1 MERAIFPEY
10 LWAFSTLLFLAGI
23 ASSCSDRYWLLQK
36 PVAFFIFGDSIF
48 DAGNNNYINTSPR
61 FQANYWPY
69 GESFFNTSTGRAT
82 NGRTI
87 PDFISDYAKLPLIPP
102 YLQPDIHD
110 YVYGVN
116 FASIGA
122 GTLVETHPGLVIDL
136 KTQLSNFYKVEK
148 QLRDKLGCEEAN
160 TLLSTAVYLF
170 SVGGNDYFAPFQKN
184 TSFFE
189 SEYIQKEY
197 TSMVIG
203 TLTNVIQ
210 EIYNKGGRKFG
221 FLNLT
226 PLGSLPYIKALKAN
240 KTDGCD
246 KDLTEVA
253 KLHNSALSEALQK
266 LESQVTGFKYA
277 LHDFFTSVDER
288 SENPS
293 KYGFKE
299 VNMACC
305 GSGPYRGYTRC
316 GSVRK
321 PYELCENPSDF
332 LYFDP
337 FHPTEKAYAQIA
349 KLFWSGKS
357 KITGPYNLKY
367 LFKLD
372 NECRTSLIS

>member
-210 EIYNKGGRKFG
+210 EIYKLGARKFG
-221 FLNLT
+221 FMNLT
-226 PLGSLPYIKALKAN
+226 PIGCLPLVKALKRE
-240 KTDGCD
+240 TGGCVQGF
-246 KDLTEVA
+246 TEVA
-253 KLHNSALSEALQK
+253 KIHNRALSESLQK
-266 LESQVTGFKYA
+266 LESNLQDFKYS
-277 LHDFFTSVDER
+277 LHDFFTSFGER

-293 KYGFKE
+293 KYG
-299 VNMACC
+299 N
-305 GSGPYRGYTRC
+305 
-316 GSVRK
+316 
-321 PYELCENPSDF
+321 
-332 LYFDP
+332 
-337 FHPTEKAYAQIA
+337 
-349 KLFWSGKS
+349 
-357 KITGPYNLKY
+357 
-367 LFKLD
+367 
-372 NECRTSLIS
+372 